1 MKRLISVRQLPLLM
15 LILCIL
21 QPCLDVLSYWLD
33 ATGAGNALT
42 TLLRF
47 AMLAIIVLL
56 GFLLSEKKG
65 YYLGLAALLAALTAG
80 HMAACFADGYNA
92 MVDDL
97 ANMLRIY
104 QLPLFTLAF
113 ITMIRLNPDCMQ
125 AVRKGFLWSLLIIAA
140 VEIISVITGTNPYSY
155 PNKEVGILG
164 WFYFANSQSAIL
176 STIVP
181 VAVAW
186 SVERW
191 KGKWLPVLAVTAVG
205 MGTLYF
211 LATRLAYAALVGTGL
226 VLAAAL
232 VILAKTRGLKRTAAL
247 CVILACTA
255 AALTGYTVSPM
266 AENAR
271 LVEQNR
277 LLKMA
282 DIEEKIAS
290 DEAQAVAAGL
300 EGDALR
306 EARLRSA
313 YEEYLPGVTGYFGL
327 SRTAARYDYAEDV
340 DVIADM
346 RLQRLRFNEMLME
359 DSSPLTFWFGLERED
374 ISHDGITY
382 DVENDFHGI
391 FYLCGAVGL
400 VLMVAFVAFFLVR
413 ILLALIR
420 DFKGVFTLEA
430 AGCGAAL
437 ICSLAHAY
445 FTAGVLRRPNA
456 TFYLAVVLAVAWGLT
471 QKQEKNEVSR

>member
-1 MKRLISVRQLPLLM
+1 MKRFDLKRHLPRLM
-15 LILCIL
+15 FILCVL
-21 QPCLDVLSYWLD
+21 QPLLDVLSYWLD

-47 AMLAIIVLL
+47 VMLAAVVLL
-56 GFLLSEKKG
+56 GFVLSEKKG
-65 YYLGLAALLAALTAG
+65 YYFGLAAILLLLTAG

-113 ITMIRLNPDCMQ
+113 ITMIRQNPECMT
-125 AVRKGFLWSLLIIAA
+125 AVRKGFLWCIFIIAA
-140 VEIISVITGTNPYSY
+140 VEIISVVTGTNPYSY

-181 VAVAW
+181 VAICWA
-186 SVERW
+186 VE
-191 KGKWLPVLAVTAVG
+191 KKEGKPLPVLLVCLVS

-211 LATRLAYAALVGTGL
+211 LATRLAYAALVGTG
-226 VLAAAL
+226 VALAVSL
-232 VILAKTRGLKRTAAL
+232 VILGKTQGVKRRAAAMVILGCTVAAL
-247 CVILACTA
+247 A
-255 AALTGYTVSPM
+255 GYTVSPM
-266 AENAR
+266 AENNR
-271 LVEQNR
+271 LVEANR

-282 DIEEKIAS
+282 DIEEKVAA
-290 DEAQAVAAGL
+290 DEAKAIADGL
-300 EGDALR
+300 EGTALQ
-306 EARLRSA
+306 EARLKSA

-327 SRTAARYDYAEDV
+327 SRTAKLYNYSADV
-340 DVIADM
+340 DKIADM
-346 RLQRLRFNEMLME
+346 RLQRLNFNQMLME

-400 VLMVAFVAFFLVR
+400 ALMIAFVGYFLLR
-413 ILLALIR
+413 IVIALFR
-420 DFKGVFTLEA
+420 DFKGVFTPEA
-430 AGCGAAL
+430 AGCGVAI
-437 ICSLAHAY
+437 ICALAHAY

-471 QKQEKNEVSR
+471 QKRDKNEV

>member
-1 MKRLISVRQLPLLM
+1 MKRSDFVLRLPAFVF
-15 LILCIL
+15 ILCVL

-33 ATGAGNALT
+33 AMGTGNALT

-47 AMLAIIVLL
+47 AMLAVVVLV
-56 GFLLSEKKG
+56 GFFLSQRKG
-65 YYLGLAALLAALTAG
+65 YYFALAAVLAALTAG
-80 HMAACFADGYNA
+80 HVAACVADGYHA

-104 QLPLFTLAF
+104 QLPLMTLAF
-113 ITMIRLNPDCMQ
+113 ITFIRLNSACLTS
-125 AVRKGFLWSLLIIAA
+125 VRSGFLWSLLIIAV
-140 VEIISVITGTNPYSY
+140 VEVLSVVTGTNPWSY

-181 VAVAW
+181 VAIAW
-186 SVERW
+186 VVERS
-191 KGKWLPVLAVTAVG
+191 KGKLLPVFAVTLVG

-232 VILAKTRGLKRTAAL
+232 VILAKTKGVKRTAAL
-247 CVILACTA
+247 VVILACTA
-255 AALTGYTVSPM
+255 AALAGYAVSPM

-282 DIEEKIAS
+282 DIQQKVAF
-290 DEAQAVAAGL
+290 DEAQAIAAGL
-300 EGDALR
+300 EGTALQ
-306 EARLRSA
+306 EARLQSA

-327 SRTAARYDYAEDV
+327 PRTAARYGYSEDV

-346 RLQRLRFNEMLME
+346 RLQRLRFNEMLVE

-400 VLMVAFVAFFLVR
+400 VLMIVFIGFFLVR
-413 ILLALIR
+413 ILLALLR

-456 TFYLAVVLAVAWGLT
+456 TFYLAVILAVAWGLT
-471 QKQEKNEVSR
+471 QKQGKNEVLA